1 MTEAK
6 PIPIEEAQ
14 ARATAAADAAEKA
27 AAAKPK
33 RKPAARKKPAK
44 PKDEIWT
51 PDKGAE
57 GAGDKK
63 LWTPD
68 S

>member
-6 PIPIEEAQ
+6 PIPIEGRR
-14 ARATAAADAAEKA
+14 RAPPWSRRRGEGGGC
-27 AAAKPK
+27 KPK

>member
-1 MTEAK
+1 MPK
-6 PIPIEEAQ
+6 
-14 ARATAAADAAEKA
+14 
-27 AAAKPK
+27 AKPK

-44 PKDEIWT
+44 PKDEIGT
-51 PDKGAE
+51 PDKDAE
-57 GAGDKK
+57 AAGDKK